1 MPRTRGRRAASNGLE
16 EEDKQPEDPAAKQ
29 KMRVYNTSLLSELL
43 QEAEKAR
50 MQQAEVS
57 CNNCLQSDSTATSC
71 LRSTGCNNSLQTV

>member
-1 MPRTRGRRAASNGLE
+1 MSRSRARRAASNSLE

-50 MQQAEVS
+50 VQQAEVP
-57 CNNCLQSDSTATSC
+57 CDTCLLTSC
-71 LRSTGCNNSLQTV
+71 RRGTGSNKIPLVT